1 MPERIHKRHF
11 PPAMIMVP
19 GILGITVAQVFERK
33 NRSIPDLH
41 AIVKHRPSILGIT
54 AAQVFE
60 RKSRSIPDLHTAVKH
75 RPGILA
81 ISTAQILERR
91 SRGPLHL
98 AAAVIDIPPVDN
110 ISSLAATVLRV
121 SGPHLRALL
130 RPDTGPMFRAMRRT
144 IHRRVSRP
152 APRPAAARSFR
163 LLRRASIRPVL
174 RRPLY
179 GKRFRSQ
186 CRCKRHRSKHHRNRW
201 FHIRFSFFEV
211 EPFPTH
217 HAEKSE
223 THPLYIKRRPAPI
236 QYAETTKTQP
246 AAFRKKD
253 TRTETGRTGVL
264 LMSRKNYS
272 SFLPASAASMALFR
286 AARPAMSP
294 RVVFSTEALIFF
306 TVDFVA
312 SAAARFSAFSAAI
325 SARRA
330 SS

>member
-19 GILGITVAQVFERK
+19 GILGITVAQIFERKNRSIPDLHAIVKHRPSILAVSSAQVFERK

-41 AIVKHRPSILGIT
+41 AIVKHRPSIL
-54 AAQVFE
+54 
-60 RKSRSIPDLHTAVKH
+60 
-75 RPGILA
+75 A

-91 SRGPLHL
+91 SRSPLHL

-110 ISSLAATVLRV
+110 ISSLAATVLRAC
-121 SGPHLRALL
+121 GLHLRALL

-201 FHIRFSFFEV
+201 FHIRFSFL
-211 EPFPTH
+211 
-217 HAEKSE
+217 KSSLSPRIMRKNPKH
-223 THPLYIKRRPAPI
+223 TLLYINDGRPRSSMPKPRKHSLPHS
-236 QYAETTKTQP
+236 EKKTP
-246 AAFRKKD
+246 ARK
-253 TRTETGRTGVL
+253 
-264 LMSRKNYS
+264 
-272 SFLPASAASMALFR
+272 R
-286 AARPAMSP
+286 AARVSC
-294 RVVFSTEALIFF
+294 L
-306 TVDFVA
+306 
-312 SAAARFSAFSAAI
+312 
-325 SARRA
+325 
-330 SS
+330 